1 MKHLENVL
9 TKLYG
14 SEWAVKQKT
23 GSRKITVERNNNASE
38 KFDTLQDAIDTYE
51 GRLWAIEL

>member
-1 MKHLENVL
+1 MQHLEKIL
-9 TKLYG
+9 TQLYG

-23 GSRKITVERNNNASE
+23 GSRKITVQRNNNPVE

-51 GRLWAIEL
+51 GRLWGIGL